1 MDKPILAIDIGS
13 TKICAIIGE
22 IINGKIEVAGHGI
35 SKSQGIKKGAISNIE
50 LASKSIKDAVD
61 DAKRVAGI
69 NPTTA
74 TISISGA
81 YVKSLNSSGVV
92 NIPNHEI
99 SINEINRVMQTALY
113 NANIPNE
120 FEILHVLPYKF
131 KIDEQ
136 DFIEDPN
143 GMNATRM
150 EVDTHIIITN
160 KSNLGNLKKA
170 VNAAG
175 IGISK
180 VVLSGYAS
188 SLAVISQND
197 KERGIAV
204 IDLGGQ
210 TSNLIIHIG
219 NSIQYNNFL
228 PVGSNHITND
238 LSIALH
244 TPLDIAEEL
253 KIAKGSLFQDE
264 TAGDVKLQII
274 GDEKKLNTV
283 PLEMVQN
290 IIYSRMEETLI
301 ILSDLLDKSSF
312 KEQLGAGITLTGGMT
327 LIAGTRELAQAL
339 MPNIPIKIGKPTNI
353 SNISDDL
360 NSPEFS
366 TVIGL
371 LQYESGEHTEYELDG
386 SKTMLHSK
394 EYKHKESLQD
404 IRDFQ
409 NPDLKSKPKISVS
422 TPSFNDEKKSEND
435 LFKDLTQE
443 SKKNPN
449 KPLDNFMNWAKKI
462 F

>member
-1 MDKPILAIDIGS
+1 MNKPILAIDIGS

-22 IINGKIEVAGHGI
+22 INNGKMEIAGHGI

-50 LASKSIKDAVD
+50 LASRSIKEAVD

-69 NPTTA
+69 NPTMA

-81 YVKSLNSSGVV
+81 YVKSLKSSGVV
-92 NIPNHEI
+92 NIPNQEI

-120 FEILHVLPYKF
+120 SEVLHVLPYKF

-143 GMNATRM
+143 GMNASRM
-150 EVDTHIIITN
+150 AVDTHIIITG

-175 IGISK
+175 IEVAQ

-188 SLAVISQND
+188 SLTVMSQND
-197 KERGIAV
+197 RERGIAV
-204 IDLGGQ
+204 IDLGGE
-210 TSNLIIHIG
+210 TSNLIVHLG
-219 NSIQYNNFL
+219 NAIQYNAFL
-228 PVGSNHITND
+228 AVGSNHITND

-244 TPLDIAEEL
+244 TPLDVAEDL
-253 KIAKGSLFQDE
+253 KVAKGSLLQNE
-264 TAGDVKLQII
+264 GGEVKLSII
-274 GDEKKLNTV
+274 GDDKNLNLV
-283 PLEMVQN
+283 SLEIVHN
-290 IIYSRMEETLI
+290 IVYSRMEETLSL
-301 ILSDLLDKSSF
+301 LSEVLQKSQL
-312 KEQLGAGITLTGGMT
+312 KDHLGAGIILTGGMT
-327 LIAGTRELAQAL
+327 LIDGTRELAQAL
-339 MPNIPIKIGKPTNI
+339 IPNVPIRIGKPSNI
-353 SNISDDL
+353 SNISEDL

-371 LQYESGEHTEYELDG
+371 LQYESGQHTEYELDA

-404 IRDFQ
+404 IRGFENIETNSQ
-409 NPDLKSKPKISVS
+409 PKISVS
-422 TPSFNDEKKSEND
+422 TPSFNDNKDSSID
-435 LFKDLTQE
+435 LFKDLSQE
-443 SKKNPN
+443 PKKNQNNPI
-449 KPLDNFMNWAKKI
+449 DNFMDWAKKI

>member
-1 MDKPILAIDIGS
+1 MEKPILAIDIGS

-22 IINGKIEVAGHGI
+22 VVNGKIEIAGYGI

-50 LASKSIKDAVD
+50 LASKSIKEAVD

-69 NPTTA
+69 NPTAA
-74 TISISGA
+74 TISISGS
-81 YVKSLNSSGVV
+81 YVKSLKSSGVV

-113 NANIPNE
+113 NANIPSE

-188 SLAVISQND
+188 SLAVMSNND
-197 KERGIAV
+197 KERGVAV

-210 TSNLIIHIG
+210 TSNLTIHVG
-219 NSIQYNNFL
+219 NSIQYNHFSA
-228 PVGSNHITND
+228 VGSNHITND

-244 TPLDIAEEL
+244 TPLDVAEDL
-253 KIAKGSLFQDE
+253 KIAKGSLLRE
-264 TAGDVKLQII
+264 PGGEVRLSVI
-274 GDEKKLNTV
+274 GDDTNLNLVSLDTV
-283 PLEMVQN
+283 HN
-290 IIYSRMEETLI
+290 IVYSRIEETLL
-301 ILSDLLDKSSF
+301 ILSDLVEKSGL
-312 KEQLGAGITLTGGMT
+312 KNELGAGIIFTGGMT
-327 LIAGTRELAQAL
+327 LIDGTRELAQAL
-339 MPNIPIKIGKPTNI
+339 IPNTPIRIGKPNGI
-353 SNISDDL
+353 SNITEDL

-371 LQYESGEHTEYELDG
+371 LQYESGKHTEYELEG

-394 EYKHKESLQD
+394 EYQHKESLQD
-404 IRDFQ
+404 ITSFE
-409 NPDLKSKPKISVS
+409 NPELSSKPKISVS
-422 TPSFNDEKKSEND
+422 MPNFNENKESSND
-435 LFKDLTQE
+435 LFKDLSKE
-443 SKKNPN
+443 HKKNQN
-449 KPLDNFMNWAKKI
+449 NPLDNFMDWAKKI

>member
-1 MDKPILAIDIGS
+1 MNTPILAIDIGS

-22 IINGKIEVAGHGI
+22 IKDGQLEVAGHGI

-69 NPTTA
+69 NLSRA

-81 YVKSLNSSGVV
+81 YIKSLKSSGVV
-92 NIPNHEI
+92 NIPNQEI

-120 FEILHVLPYKF
+120 FDILHVLPYKF

-143 GMNATRM
+143 GMNASRM
-150 EVDTHIIITN
+150 EVDTHIIMTG

-175 IGISK
+175 IDISK

-188 SLAVISQND
+188 SLSVVSDDD
-197 KERGIAV
+197 KERGVAV

-210 TSNLIIHIG
+210 TSNLVIHVG
-219 NSIQYNNFL
+219 NAIQYNDFL
-228 PVGSNHITND
+228 SVGSNHITTD

-244 TPLDIAEEL
+244 TPLESAEHL
-253 KIAKGSLFQDE
+253 KITKGTLLE
-264 TAGDVKLQII
+264 TESEEIQLEII
-274 GDEKKLNTV
+274 GDENNLNSV
-283 PLEMVQN
+283 SLDIVQD
-290 IIYSRMEETLI
+290 IICSRMEETLS
-301 ILSDLLDKSSF
+301 ILANSIEKSGL
-312 KEQLGAGITLTGGMT
+312 KNQLAAGLVLTGGMT
-327 LIAGTRELAQAL
+327 HITGTRELAQAL
-339 MPNIPIKIGKPTNI
+339 MPNIPVRIGKPTNI
-353 SNISDDL
+353 TNISEDL
-360 NSPEFS
+360 DSAEFS

-371 LQYESGEHTEYELDG
+371 IHYESGKHTEYELDG

-394 EYKHKESLQD
+394 DYTHKESLQD
-404 IRDFQ
+404 IASIQ
-409 NPDLKSKPKISVS
+409 NINSATKPKISVS
-422 TPSFNDEKKSEND
+422 TPSFEDKNDGDND
-435 LFKDLTQE
+435 LFKDLSQE
-443 SKKNPN
+443 SKNNQNNP
-449 KPLDNFMNWAKKI
+449 LQNFMQWASKI

>member
-22 IINGKIEVAGHGI
+22 VVNGKVEVAGHGI

-81 YVKSLNSSGVV
+81 YVKSLKSSGVV
-92 NIPNHEI
+92 NIPNNEI

-143 GMNATRM
+143 GMNASRM

-175 IGISK
+175 IGIAK

-188 SLAVISQND
+188 SLAVLSDND
-197 KERGIAV
+197 KERGVAV

-210 TSNLIIHIG
+210 TSNLIIHAG

-244 TPLDIAEEL
+244 TPLDVAENL
-253 KIAKGSLFQDE
+253 KMSKGSLLQGE
-264 TAGDVKLQII
+264 EGEVKLSII
-274 GDEKKLNTV
+274 GDEKNLNLV
-283 PLEMVQN
+283 SLDIVQN
-290 IIYSRMEETLI
+290 IIYSRMEETLL
-301 ILSDLLDKSSF
+301 ILADLVEKSAL
-312 KEQLGAGITLTGGMT
+312 KEQLGAGIILTGGMT
-327 LIAGTRELAQAL
+327 LIEGTQELAQAL
-339 MPNIPIKIGKPTNI
+339 IPNVPIRIGKPTNI

-371 LQYESGEHTEYELDG
+371 LQYESGKHTEYELEG

-394 EYKHKESLQD
+394 EYKHKDSLQD
-404 IRDFQ
+404 IADFQ
-409 NPDLKSKPKISVS
+409 NTEATNSPKISVS
-422 TPSFNDEKKSEND
+422 MPSFKDEKKNEND
-435 LFKDLTQE
+435 LFRDLSQE
-443 SKKNPN
+443 NKNNPN

>member
-1 MDKPILAIDIGS
+1 VNKPILAIDIGS

-22 IINGKIEVAGHGI
+22 IKDGQMEIAGHGI

-50 LASKSIKDAVD
+50 LASRSIKGAVE

-69 NPTTA
+69 NLTTA

-81 YVKSLNSSGVV
+81 YVKSIKSSGVV
-92 NIPNHEI
+92 NIPNQEI

-120 FEILHVLPYKF
+120 FDVLHVLPYKF

-143 GMNATRM
+143 GMNASRM
-150 EVDTHIIITN
+150 EVDTHIIITG

-175 IGISK
+175 IEISK

-188 SLAVISQND
+188 SLAVTSNND
-197 KERGIAV
+197 KERGVAV

-210 TSNLIIHIG
+210 TSNIVLHVG
-219 NSIQYNNFL
+219 NSIQYNGFL

-244 TPLDIAEEL
+244 TPLDVAEDL
-253 KIAKGSLFQDE
+253 KIAKGSLLQHE
-264 TAGDVKLQII
+264 GGEVKLSII
-274 GDEKKLNTV
+274 GDEKNLNLV
-283 PLEMVQN
+283 SLDIVNN
-290 IIYSRMEETLI
+290 IVYSRMEETFV
-301 ILSDLLDKSSF
+301 ILAELLAKSGL
-312 KEQLGAGITLTGGMT
+312 KDQLGSGIILTGGMT
-327 LIAGTRELAQAL
+327 LIEGSRELAQAL
-339 MPNIPIKIGKPTNI
+339 MPNVPIRVGQPTNI
-353 SNISDDL
+353 SNISEAL

-371 LQYESGEHTEYELDG
+371 LHYESGKHTEYELEG

-404 IRDFQ
+404 ITGFQ
-409 NPDLKSKPKISVS
+409 DLDSNSKPKISVS
-422 TPSFNDEKKSEND
+422 TPSFNEVKDNSID
-435 LFKDLTQE
+435 LFKDLSQE
-443 SKKNPN
+443 PKKNQN
-449 KPLDNFMNWAKKI
+449 NPLDNFVDWAKKI

>member
-1 MDKPILAIDIGS
+1 VNKPILAIDIGS
-13 TKICAIIGE
+13 TKVCAVIGE
-22 IINGKIEVAGHGI
+22 IKDGQIEIAGHGI

-50 LASKSIKDAVD
+50 LASRSIRDAVD

-69 NPTTA
+69 NLTTA

-81 YVKSLNSSGVV
+81 YVKSIQSSGVV
-92 NIPNHEI
+92 NIPNQEI

-120 FEILHVLPYKF
+120 FDILHVLPYKF

-143 GMNATRM
+143 GMNASRM
-150 EVDTHIIITN
+150 EVNTHIIITS

-175 IGISK
+175 IEISK

-188 SLAVISQND
+188 SLAVISDND
-197 KERGIAV
+197 KERGVAV

-210 TSNLIIHIG
+210 TSNIVIHAG
-219 NSIQYNNFL
+219 NAIQYNGFL

-244 TPLDIAEEL
+244 TPLDVAEEL
-253 KIAKGSLFQDE
+253 KIAKGSLLE
-264 TAGDVKLQII
+264 NSGGEVKLSII
-274 GDEKKLNTV
+274 GDEKNLNLV
-283 PLEMVQN
+283 SLDIVHN
-290 IIYSRMEETLI
+290 IIYSRMEETLG
-301 ILSDLLDKSSF
+301 ILSDLLNKSSL
-312 KEQLGAGITLTGGMT
+312 KDQLGAGIILTGGMT
-327 LIAGTRELAQAL
+327 LIEGTRELAQAL
-339 MPNIPIKIGKPTNI
+339 MPNIPIRVGQPSNI
-353 SNISDDL
+353 SNIVDDL

-371 LQYESGEHTEYELDG
+371 LQYESGKHTEYELEG

-404 IRDFQ
+404 IAGFGDI
-409 NPDLKSKPKISVS
+409 DAMIKPKISVS
-422 TPSFNDEKKSEND
+422 TPSYGDDKESDSD
-435 LFKDLTQE
+435 LFKDLSQE
-443 SKKNPN
+443 PKKNQNSPI
-449 KPLDNFMNWAKKI
+449 DGFMNWAKKI

>member
-1 MDKPILAIDIGS
+1 MNKPILAIDIGS
-13 TKICAIIGE
+13 TKVCAIIGE
-22 IINGKIEVAGHGI
+22 IKDGQMEIAGHGI

-50 LASKSIKDAVD
+50 LASRSIKDAVN

-74 TISISGA
+74 IISISGA
-81 YVKSLNSSGVV
+81 YVKNLKSSGVV
-92 NIPNHEI
+92 NIPNQEI

-143 GMNATRM
+143 GMNASRM
-150 EVDTHIIITN
+150 EVDTHIVITG

-170 VNAAG
+170 VHAAG
-175 IGISK
+175 IEISR

-188 SLAVISQND
+188 SLTVMSNND
-197 KERGIAV
+197 KERGVAV

-210 TSNLIIHIG
+210 TSNLVVHVG
-219 NSIQYNNFL
+219 NAIQYNGFL

-244 TPLDIAEEL
+244 TPLDVAEDL
-253 KIAKGSLFQDE
+253 KIAKGSLLE
-264 TAGDVKLQII
+264 TGGGEVKLSII
-274 GDEKKLNTV
+274 GDDTTLNLV
-283 PLEMVQN
+283 SLDIVHN
-290 IIYSRMEETLI
+290 IIYSRMEETILI
-301 ILSDLLDKSSF
+301 LTDLVNKSEL
-312 KEQLGAGITLTGGMT
+312 KDQLGAGIILTGGMT
-327 LIAGTRELAQAL
+327 LIEGTRELAQAL
-339 MPNIPIKIGKPTNI
+339 IPNIPIRIGKPSNINNI
-353 SNISDDL
+353 SEDL

-371 LQYESGEHTEYELDG
+371 LQYESGKHTEYELDN

-394 EYKHKESLQD
+394 DYKDKESLQD
-404 IRDFQ
+404 ITGFQ
-409 NPDLKSKPKISVS
+409 NIDVNNKPKISVS
-422 TPSFNDEKKSEND
+422 TPSFNDEKNNSID
-435 LFKDLTQE
+435 LFKDLSQE
-443 SKKNPN
+443 PKKNQN
-449 KPLDNFMNWAKKI
+449 NPLDNFMDWAKKI

>member
-1 MDKPILAIDIGS
+1 MNKPILAIDIGS

-22 IINGKIEVAGHGI
+22 IKDGQMEIAGHGI

-50 LASKSIKDAVD
+50 LASQSIKHAVD

-81 YVKSLNSSGVV
+81 YVKSLKSSGVV
-92 NIPNHEI
+92 NIPNQEI

-143 GMNATRM
+143 GMNASRM
-150 EVDTHIIITN
+150 EVDTHIIMTG

-170 VNAAG
+170 VHAAG
-175 IGISK
+175 IEISK

-188 SLAVISQND
+188 SLAVLSEND
-197 KERGIAV
+197 KERGVAV

-210 TSNLIIHIG
+210 TSNLIVHAG
-219 NSIQYNNFL
+219 NAIQYNDFL
-228 PVGSNHITND
+228 SVGSNHITND

-244 TPLDIAEEL
+244 TPLDVAEEL
-253 KIAKGSLFQDE
+253 KISKGSLLQ
-264 TAGDVKLQII
+264 TAGGEVKLSII
-274 GDEKKLNTV
+274 GDEENLNLV
-283 PLEMVQN
+283 SLDIVHN
-290 IIYSRMEETLI
+290 IIYSRMEETLV
-301 ILSDLLDKSSF
+301 ILANQLTKSGL
-312 KEQLGAGITLTGGMT
+312 KEQLGAGIILTGGMT
-327 LIAGTRELAQAL
+327 LIEGTRELAQAL
-339 MPNIPIKIGKPTNI
+339 IPNIPIRIGQPTNI
-353 SNISDDL
+353 TNISEDL

-371 LQYESGEHTEYELDG
+371 LQYESGKHTEYELEG

-394 EYKHKESLQD
+394 EYKHKDSLQD
-404 IRDFQ
+404 IANLQ
-409 NPDLKSKPKISVS
+409 NIDNLQKPKISVS
-422 TPSFNDEKKSEND
+422 TPSFKDEKESNAD
-435 LFKDLTQE
+435 LFKDLSQE
-443 SKKNPN
+443 PKKNQN
-449 KPLDNFMNWAKKI
+449 NPLDNFMDWAKKI

>member
-1 MDKPILAIDIGS
+1 MNKPILAIDIGS

-22 IINGKIEVAGHGI
+22 IKDGQIEIAGHGI

-50 LASKSIKDAVD
+50 LASHSIKNAVD

-74 TISISGA
+74 IISISGA
-81 YVKSLNSSGVV
+81 YVKSLQSSGVV
-92 NIPNHEI
+92 NIPNQEI

-143 GMNATRM
+143 GMNASRM
-150 EVDTHIIITN
+150 EADTHIIITS

-175 IGISK
+175 IEISK

-188 SLAVISQND
+188 SLAVMSSND
-197 KERGIAV
+197 RERGVAV

-210 TSNLIIHIG
+210 TSNLVVHVG
-219 NSIQYNNFL
+219 NAIQYNSFL

-244 TPLDIAEEL
+244 TPLDVAEDL
-253 KIAKGSLFQDE
+253 KIAKASLLQTQGGE
-264 TAGDVKLQII
+264 VKLSII
-274 GDEKKLNTV
+274 GDEKNLNLV
-283 PLEMVQN
+283 SLDIVHN
-290 IIYSRMEETLI
+290 IIYSRMEETI
-301 ILSDLLDKSSF
+301 MILTELLEKSGL
-312 KEQLGAGITLTGGMT
+312 KDHLGAGIILTGGMT
-327 LIAGTRELAQAL
+327 LIEGTRELAQAL
-339 MPNIPIKIGKPTNI
+339 IPNVPIRIGQPTNI
-353 SNISDDL
+353 HNISEDL

-366 TVIGL
+366 TVVGL
-371 LQYESGEHTEYELDG
+371 LQYESGKHTEYELEG

-394 EYKHKESLQD
+394 EFKPKESLHD
-404 IRDFQ
+404 ITGFQ
-409 NPDLKSKPKISVS
+409 NSNSSNKPKISVS
-422 TPSFNDEKKSEND
+422 TPSFNDEKEHSID
-435 LFKDLTQE
+435 LFKDLSQE
-443 SKKNPN
+443 PKKNQNNPI
-449 KPLDNFMNWAKKI
+449 DNLMDWAKKI